1 MFKLVNFFFG
11 KNLYLF
17 YNQVLPPLTNLFLAF
32 WISNSFFTD
41 EKDDYAILITI
52 ISISLVLFGF
62 NSKSIVQYKANNN
75 YLTNLENA
83 KFINLIFSISI
94 TLLSFFFLRNYT
106 ILVVVICLHCISE
119 LTIEYFKYN
128 LNKKKL
134 VITRSVKSLLDLLIF
149 FIVIN
154 LYSSVDSRLLALC
167 ISSFIVII
175 CFYKQ
180 SIPSPTSISMTGIK
194 SVLSYTFPLLIY
206 SGSII
211 LFTMG
216 DRFILN
222 YFSIEEL
229 YTYFLMSTLANG
241 NILLTSALM
250 PVILNKNITEEN
262 YSYKKDLISWTQKI
276 VVLIILISF
285 FVFILTHFELIDL
298 DANWI
303 YFYLFLSLSSIFQ
316 LPYFFSIQKLLAIG
330 NTYPLIPIGLSALF
344 LSLIL
349 NLILIN
355 FIGVFG
361 SCLSSILTSLWI
373 SYRSLRL

>member
-128 LNKKKL
+128 LNKK
-134 VITRSVKSLLDLLIF
+134 
-149 FIVIN
+149 N
-154 LYSSVDSRLLALC
+154 
-167 ISSFIVII
+167 
-175 CFYKQ
+175 
-180 SIPSPTSISMTGIK
+180 
-194 SVLSYTFPLLIY
+194 
-206 SGSII
+206 
-211 LFTMG
+211 
-216 DRFILN
+216 
-222 YFSIEEL
+222 
-229 YTYFLMSTLANG
+229 
-241 NILLTSALM
+241 
-250 PVILNKNITEEN
+250 
-262 YSYKKDLISWTQKI
+262 
-276 VVLIILISF
+276 
-285 FVFILTHFELIDL
+285 
-298 DANWI
+298 
-303 YFYLFLSLSSIFQ
+303 
-316 LPYFFSIQKLLAIG
+316 
-330 NTYPLIPIGLSALF
+330 
-344 LSLIL
+344 
-349 NLILIN
+349 
-355 FIGVFG
+355 
-361 SCLSSILTSLWI
+361 
-373 SYRSLRL
+373 